1 MQKAGFAKQNFEA
14 RKHPRRLV
22 CVLQQLQVQSKSI
35 PNQGDQIG
43 RFFAYILGGCLL
55 RVGFCKLQKWPKYHS
70 YF

>member
-43 RFFAYILGGCLL
+43 RFFAYI
-55 RVGFCKLQKWPKYHS
+55 
-70 YF
+70 